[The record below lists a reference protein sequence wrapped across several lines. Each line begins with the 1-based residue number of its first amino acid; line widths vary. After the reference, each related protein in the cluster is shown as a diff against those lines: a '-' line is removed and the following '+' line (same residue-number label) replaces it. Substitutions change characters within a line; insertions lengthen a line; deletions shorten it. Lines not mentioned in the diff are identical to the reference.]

1 MECAMTTTTAFDWS
15 AVAPAWDAHRGGVQ
29 RETSPVAAALHAG
42 LALREGERVLELG
55 SGTGDHARTLAELV
69 GPSGSLLATDV
80 AQGMVDL
87 TAATLADVPHAEV
100 RRVDAAQTGLPD
112 EDFDAVAFV
121 MGLMFV
127 PEPERADAEIHR
139 VLRPGGR
146 AGIAVWAGP
155 DKNPWLSCAGMAA
168 MVHGVVTGGPP
179 TGPGGLFSLAEAG
192 RFAEVLGAGGF
203 ADAQVQEVPITMTW
217 PDADAWFD
225 QVSQLSG
232 PLAVALASAPEKLD
246 DVRRTAT
253 ELVGRF
259 ATEDGLVVPGLALL
273 AVVDR

>member
-1 MECAMTTTTAFDWS
+1 MESAMTTTTAFDWS
-15 AVAPAWDAHRGGVQ
+15 AVAPAWDAHRGGAQ
-29 RETSPVAAALHAG
+29 RDTFPVTEVLRAR

-55 SGTGDHARTLAELV
+55 SGTGDHARKLAVLV
-69 GPSGSLLATDV
+69 GPEGSVLATDV

-87 TAATLADVPHAEV
+87 TADTLADLPQAEV
-100 RRVDAAQTGLPD
+100 RRVDAAATGLPD

-127 PEPERADAEIHR
+127 TEQERAVAEIRR

-155 DKNPWLSCAGMAA
+155 DKNPWLSSAGMAA
-168 MVHGVVTGGPP
+168 MVHGVVAGGPP
-179 TGPGGLFSLAEAG
+179 TAPGGLFSLADAG
-192 RFAEVLGAGGF
+192 RFVEVLGAGGF
-203 ADAQVQEVPITMTW
+203 PDAQVEEVPITMTW
-217 PDADAWFD
+217 SDADAWFE

-232 PLAVALASAPEKLD
+232 PLAVALAAAPEKLA
-246 DVRRTAT
+246 DVRATAK

-259 ATEDGLVVPGLALL
+259 ATEEGLAVPGLALL
-273 AVVDR
+273 AVVTR

>member
-1 MECAMTTTTAFDWS
+1 MTTTGFDWT
-15 AVAPAWDAHRGGVQ
+15 AVAAAWDAHRGGAQ
-29 RETSPVAAALHAG
+29 RDTSPVTEALQAQ

-55 SGTGDHARTLAELV
+55 SGTGDHARRLAELV

-87 TAATLADVPHAEV
+87 TAATLADVPHAQV
-100 RRVDAAQTGLPD
+100 RRMDAADTGLPD
-112 EDFDAVAFV
+112 GELDAVAFV

-127 PEPERADAEIHR
+127 PEPERAVTEIHR

-155 DKNPWLSCAGMAA
+155 DKNPWLSSCGMAA
-168 MVHGVVTGGPP
+168 MVHGVVAGGPP
-179 TGPGGLFSLAEAG
+179 TGPGGLFSLADPV
-192 RFAEVLGAGGF
+192 RFGEVLRAGGF

-217 PDADAWFD
+217 PDADAWFE

-232 PLAVALASAPEKLD
+232 PLAMALAGAPDKLA
-246 DVRRTAT
+246 DVRASAKDLIGRYAT
-253 ELVGRF
+253 EQGVS
-259 ATEDGLVVPGLALL
+259 VPGLGLL
-273 AVVDR
+273 AVVVR

>member
-1 MECAMTTTTAFDWS
+1 MTTTTAFDWS
-15 AVAPAWDAHRGGVQ
+15 AVAPAWDAHRGGAQ
-29 RETSPVAAALHAG
+29 RDTFPVTEVLRAR

-55 SGTGDHARTLAELV
+55 SGTGDHARKLAVLV
-69 GPSGSLLATDV
+69 GPEGSVLATDV

-87 TAATLADVPHAEV
+87 TADTLADLPQAEV
-100 RRVDAAQTGLPD
+100 RRVDAAATGLPD

-127 PEPERADAEIHR
+127 TEQERAVAEIRR

-155 DKNPWLSCAGMAA
+155 DKNPWLSSAGMAA
-168 MVHGVVTGGPP
+168 MVHGVVAGGPP
-179 TGPGGLFSLAEAG
+179 TAPGGLFSLADAG
-192 RFAEVLGAGGF
+192 RFVEVLGGGGF
-203 ADAQVQEVPITMTW
+203 PDAQVEEVPITMTW
-217 PDADAWFD
+217 SDADAWFE

-232 PLAVALASAPEKLD
+232 PLAVALAAAPEKLA
-246 DVRRTAT
+246 DVRATAK

-259 ATEDGLVVPGLALL
+259 ATEEGLAVPGLALL
-273 AVVDR
+273 AVVTR

>member
-1 MECAMTTTTAFDWS
+1 MTTTTAFDWS

-100 RRVDAAQTGLPD
+100 RRVDAAHTGLPD

-127 PEPERADAEIHR
+127 PEPERAAAAAE
-139 VLRPGGR
+139 G
-146 AGIAVWAGP
+146 
-155 DKNPWLSCAGMAA
+155 
-168 MVHGVVTGGPP
+168 
-179 TGPGGLFSLAEAG
+179 
-192 RFAEVLGAGGF
+192 
-203 ADAQVQEVPITMTW
+203 
-217 PDADAWFD
+217 
-225 QVSQLSG
+225 
-232 PLAVALASAPEKLD
+232 
-246 DVRRTAT
+246 
-253 ELVGRF
+253 
-259 ATEDGLVVPGLALL
+259 
-273 AVVDR
+273 